1 MLQARDVSIGW
12 SRDEVLLE
20 HASFEVREGEIFG
33 ILGRS
38 ACGKT
43 TLLRVLIGLEEPL
56 EGQITIEGVGA
67 PGLRAGRPAF
77 GVMFQQGALFG
88 SMTVGQNV
96 ALPLERW
103 TDLPSDAIRAMVEAK
118 LRLVGLEAAEHQ
130 LPSTLSGGMRKRA
143 AIARAMALE
152 PSLLFL
158 DEPSSG
164 LDPVTSAELDRL
176 IATLARV
183 LGLTVVLVTHELG
196 SIHGIVDRCI
206 MLDRESKS
214 ILALRCAARPSREPS
229 SSRSALLQPRAGGRL
244 MSAASTHFKLG
255 IFTVLAIVAVL
266 AAAFGLGW
274 RGVKSDT
281 VRYHTYFDETVQG
294 LELGSPVKYRG
305 VLIGSVDGHPHR
317 AGSQARGRDAR
328 AEHRAG
334 RRAGA
339 REGDPGGP
347 RAARHPGHH
356 GREVHRHRPLRS
368 EDQSSSAA
376 PVSTRGELHSGRG
389 RRS

>member
-1 MLQARDVSIGW
+1 MTPRPILQARDVSIGW

-20 HASFEVREGEIFG
+20 HASFEVHHGEIFG

-43 TLLRVLIGLEEPL
+43 TLLRALIGLEAPL
-56 EGQITIEGVGA
+56 DGEIEIEGAGTT
-67 PGLRAGRPAF
+67 GLRAGRPAF

-103 TDLPSDAIRAMVEAK
+103 TKLPSDAIRTMVRAK
-118 LRLVGLEAAEHQ
+118 LRLVGLEAAEGQ

-183 LGLTVVLVTHELG
+183 LGLTVVIVTHELG

-206 MLDRESKS
+206 MLDRDAKTIIASGAPS
-214 ILALRCAARPSREPS
+214 SLRASPLPRVQHFFNREPE
-229 SSRSALLQPRAGGRL
+229 
-244 MSAASTHFKLG
+244 AA
-255 IFTVLAIVAVL
+255 
-266 AAAFGLGW
+266 
-274 RGVKSDT
+274 
-281 VRYHTYFDETVQG
+281 
-294 LELGSPVKYRG
+294 
-305 VLIGSVDGHPHR
+305 
-317 AGSQARGRDAR
+317 
-328 AEHRAG
+328 
-334 RRAGA
+334 
-339 REGDPGGP
+339 
-347 RAARHPGHH
+347 
-356 GREVHRHRPLRS
+356 
-368 EDQSSSAA
+368 
-376 PVSTRGELHSGRG
+376 
-389 RRS
+389 